1 MAFGAADPNRRSASI
16 RVGAALRL
24 RPAKA
29 ADLDFL
35 RTLFHAFRAEEM
47 RPVPWT
53 DAAKDAF
60 LDDQFRLQHHHFTT
74 VFADADFLVVE
85 RAGAPVGRLYLQRR
99 SDAFL
104 VVDIGFLPGVRR
116 RGLGRTVMTWVLD
129 QAREAGAARVELH
142 VLALNLPARRL
153 YESLGFAVAG
163 ESPTHLRMTCST
175 DASV

>member
-1 MAFGAADPNRRSASI
+1 MAFGAPDPDGRVAPI

-29 ADLDFL
+29 TDLDFL
-35 RTLFHAFRAEEM
+35 RTLFHAFRADEM
-47 RPVPWT
+47 RLVPWS
-53 DAAKDAF
+53 DAAKAAF
-60 LDDQFRLQHHHFTT
+60 LDDQFRLQPHHFTT

-99 SDAFL
+99 PDAFL
-104 VVDIGFLPGVRR
+104 VVDIGFVPAARR

-129 QAREAGAARVELH
+129 QARAAGAPRVELH
-142 VLALNLPARRL
+142 VLALNLAARRL

-163 ESPTHLRMTCST
+163 ETPTYLRMTCPT
-175 DASV
+175 DASI